1 MSILRTSLKPRGFEG
16 KEKKEI
22 MLPSKEEFVATILR
36 MSQNRTKTINFDDLD
51 DYSEYYAYS
60 ADRFAKYLRNLGKAA
75 NMLSGTLDRK
85 AEMERRFRRNESI
98 QGI

>member
-1 MSILRTSLKPRGFEG
+1 MKQRGFEG

-60 ADRFAKYLRNLGKAA
+60 AGRFTKYLRNLVKGGKYAVG
-75 NMLSGTLDRK
+75 NSR
-85 AEMERRFRRNESI
+85 
-98 QGI
+98 

>member
-1 MSILRTSLKPRGFEG
+1 MSILRTSLKQKVFEG

-22 MLPSKEEFVATILR
+22 MLPSKEEFVETILR

-60 ADRFAKYLRNLGKAA
+60 ANRFTKYLRNLVKGGKYAVG
-75 NMLSGTLDRK
+75 NSR
-85 AEMERRFRRNESI
+85 
-98 QGI
+98 

>member
-1 MSILRTSLKPRGFEG
+1 MKQRGFEG

-60 ADRFAKYLRNLGKAA
+60 DDRFTKYLRNLVKGGKYAVG
-75 NMLSGTLDRK
+75 NSR
-85 AEMERRFRRNESI
+85 
-98 QGI
+98 

>member
-1 MSILRTSLKPRGFEG
+1 MKPRGFEG

-60 ADRFAKYLRNLGKAA
+60 ADRKLAAQAPCFSYGVSGAIHDRDVNAARNILNEGLRLMA
-75 NMLSGTLDRK
+75 
-85 AEMERRFRRNESI
+85 
-98 QGI
+98 

>member
-1 MSILRTSLKPRGFEG
+1 MKQRGFEG

-60 ADRFAKYLRNLGKAA
+60 ADRFAKYLRNLVKGGKYAVG
-75 NMLSGTLDRK
+75 NSR
-85 AEMERRFRRNESI
+85 
-98 QGI
+98 

>member
-36 MSQNRTKTINFDDLD
+36 LSQNRTKTINFDDLD

-60 ADRFAKYLRNLGKAA
+60 ADRFARYLRNLVKGGKYAVG
-75 NMLSGTLDRK
+75 NSR
-85 AEMERRFRRNESI
+85 
-98 QGI
+98 

>member
-1 MSILRTSLKPRGFEG
+1 MSILRTSLKQRGFEG

-22 MLPSKEEFVATILR
+22 MLPSKEEFVETILR

-60 ADRFAKYLRNLGKAA
+60 ADRFTKYLRKLVKGGKYAVG
-75 NMLSGTLDRK
+75 NSR
-85 AEMERRFRRNESI
+85 
-98 QGI
+98 

>member
-1 MSILRTSLKPRGFEG
+1 MKPRGFEG

-36 MSQNRTKTINFDDLD
+36 MSQNRKKTINFDDLD

-60 ADRFAKYLRNLGKAA
+60 AARFTKYLRNLVKGGKYAVG
-75 NMLSGTLDRK
+75 NSR
-85 AEMERRFRRNESI
+85 
-98 QGI
+98 